1 MKRTLMILAVLP
13 LVVSCGLYGKYTRP
27 QIEDIDITED
37 IEIPS
42 WRSMFKD
49 PCLQDLIDTAL
60 TRNTDLASA
69 LLGVRSA
76 EISLKQ
82 AKLGFLPSVSAST
95 APLVDDASITAGV
108 SSWEL
113 DVFGKQTAQ
122 VRSQKSALEG
132 SRAYSQ
138 AVQAGLVAT
147 LADSYYSLMLLDK
160 ELDISRQTLQ
170 SWDKSI
176 QVLESLKLAGKSND
190 VAVQQAR
197 AKRLG
202 LEASALA
209 IEKNISVLERSIC
222 TLMGVPAREIRRG
235 NIDEQEFESLPEV
248 PVLYLANRPDVRQS
262 EMDLAKA
269 FYATKVA
276 RASFYPSITLSGTL
290 RWTTDGDFS
299 VTDPA
304 AWLGIAESVFLKGSV
319 RSSYKKAQI
328 AQDQALLDFRQTL
341 LDAGNE
347 VADALVQCRT
357 AEGKH
362 EIHLQQTEALQQAVD
377 KIGLRMIYSN
387 ANYLEVLTAQQSLLD
402 AQLLLAQDQYDRIQ
416 GLINLYRSLGGGVD

>member
-1 MKRTLMILAVLP
+1 MKRVLIYLAVLP
-13 LVVSCGLYGKYTRP
+13 LAVSCGLYGKYSRP
-27 QIEDIDITED
+27 EIPDIEITED
-37 IEIPS
+37 IEVPS

-49 PCLQDLIDTAL
+49 PLLQDLIDTAL
-60 TRNTDLASA
+60 ARSTDLASA
-69 LLGVRSA
+69 RLNVSAA
-76 EISLKQ
+76 EIDLKQ
-82 AKLGFLPSVSAST
+82 AKMGFLPSINAST
-95 APLVDDASITAGV
+95 APLVENPAVNAGV

-113 DVFGKQTAQ
+113 DVFGRQTAG
-122 VRSQKSALEG
+122 VRASKAGLEG
-132 SRAYSQ
+132 ETAYSQ

-202 LEASALA
+202 LEASALT
-209 IEKNISVLERSIC
+209 IEKNIGVMERSIC
-222 TLMGVPAREIRRG
+222 TLMGVPFREVRRG
-235 NIDEQEFESLPEV
+235 SIDEQEFEPLPQV
-248 PVLYLANRPDVRQS
+248 PVLYLSGRPDVRRS
-262 EMDLAKA
+262 EMALAKA
-269 FYATKVA
+269 FYATNAA
-276 RASFYPSITLSGTL
+276 RASFYPSISLSGVL
-290 RWTTDGDFS
+290 SWTVDGAVS

-304 AWLGIAESVFLKGSV
+304 AWLSVAEPLFMKGSV
-319 RSSYKKAQI
+319 RANVKKAKI
-328 AQDQALLDFRQTL
+328 AQEQALLTFRQTL

-347 VADALVQCRT
+347 VADALVQCQT
-357 AEGKH
+357 AAGKH

-402 AQLLLAQDQYDRIQ
+402 AQLLLVQDQYDRIQ
-416 GLINLYRSLGGGVD
+416 GLIKLYRSLGGGVE